1 MSYNGNVSFNE
12 TPSASQALASTVI
25 VGTGLGAGLGLAK
38 ATGELVSSCL
48 KAEPVVVP
56 PTQFEMAT
64 EQVAKV
70 IPWATI
76 AVAIVTLVNAA
87 INWLKWPVEQLKK
100 GILWILRK
108 LTALVNWLNPSNW
121 FGGKKAAAQN
131 AVADP
136 APADPVQTAVADP
149 SPADPVQTAVADP
162 VQTTADPV
170 QTAVADPVQTTADP
184 VQTTADP
191 VQATAEPASS
201 QAAYRGRKKH
211 GR

>member
-170 QTAVADPVQTTADP
+170 QT
-184 VQTTADP
+184 TADP